1 MTFKCAVSDQEL
13 TVNKLSLAEWTLFV
27 LTFDTVVLKSSSTRG
42 FVYSEAAT
50 CCSWVSLS
58 SLHVSISMHLFSSQP
73 SFSLLVVVF
82 LMPKSSI
89 RNSANVKMFADG
101 FSKLYFCYLHVKCAN
116 LIMSWRVSEEAERER
131 KREKE
136 RGKLRIFPTFRKV
149 QMLLTGNFVYYL
161 SLMMLSFV
169 CVPYKHSTSTVTKW
183 FDVSW
188 SSRSTKLTFLASKL
202 LAHIAHLALPKQS

>member
-1 MTFKCAVSDQEL
+1 MNSV
-13 TVNKLSLAEWTLFV
+13 FV
-27 LTFDTVVLKSSSTRG
+27 LTFDTVVLKSSSTRD
-42 FVYSEAAT
+42 FVYSYAAT
-50 CCSWVSLS
+50 CFSWVSLS

-82 LMPKSSI
+82 LMPESSI

-116 LIMSWRVSEEAERER
+116 LIMSWRVNEGAE
-131 KREKE
+131 REKE

-169 CVPYKHSTSTVTKW
+169 CVPYKHGTSTVAKW

-188 SSRSTKLTFLASKL
+188 SSRSTNWLSLQGNCSHTL
-202 LAHIAHLALPKQS
+202 LI